1 MLFNSLTFIVFFAVV
16 VALYWSIRSWNARK
30 NLLVTA
36 SYIFYGAWN
45 PPFAALLFSTTAM
58 DFWLGR
64 QIATAK
70 NLSSH
75 RAWLIG
81 SVCMNLSM
89 LGFFKYGNF
98 LLENFQ
104 WLIARIG
111 IIYHPPHLDILL
123 PVGISFYTFHS
134 LSYTLDIYRG
144 VLQPTRSLRDFVLA
158 VSFFPQLVAG
168 PIVRAGD
175 FLPQLVR
182 PPHLRLGQFLW
193 GLLLMTLGLFEKI
206 VVADTLLSGSA
217 DRIFGYGGPLI
228 ALDSWI
234 GVLAFAGQI
243 FFDFAGYSTCA
254 IGAALCL
261 GFHLKDNFRFPYAA
275 IGFSDFWRRWHISLS
290 TFLRDY
296 VYIPLGGN
304 RVGWTRA
311 AINLVIVMFLGG
323 LWHGA
328 AWTFVVWGL
337 LHGFYLV
344 IEHASRA
351 LIGERAWTDPFAVK
365 LLLGLVTYGAVCLAW
380 VFFRASD
387 FTIATRMLRGMFG
400 GHPHG
405 DAILATREM
414 LQIGIVTFF
423 MMLAHWSLRETN
435 IETAVTRLPRW
446 IVTTAWALM
455 ACAIILTQGS
465 SNAFIYFQFSAH
477 PSAAAFVLP
486 PTDGSRERPRRSTAR
501 VRAPDHAN
509 SLARHHCYCC
519 VGRYRRCVCLGIL
532 LPFDWLRTHSG

>member
-1 MLFNSLTFIVFFAVV
+1 MLFNSLTFIVFFVV
-16 VALYWSIRSWNARK
+16 VVTVYWSIHSWTTRK
-30 NLLVTA
+30 NLLVVS

-64 QIATAK
+64 QIGKAPDRPRK
-70 NLSSH
+70 
-75 RAWLIG
+75 RAWLIA

-98 LLENFQ
+98 LLQNFQ
-104 WLIARIG
+104 WLLARIG
-111 IIYHPPHLDILL
+111 IAYQPPHLDILL

-144 VLQPTRSLRDFVLA
+144 VLQPTRSLRDFILA

-175 FLPQLVR
+175 FLPQLVH
-182 PPHLRLGQFLW
+182 PPRLKVGQFLW
-193 GLLLMTLGLFEKI
+193 GLALMTLGLFEKI
-206 VVADTLLSGSA
+206 VLADMMLSGSA
-217 DRIFGYGGPLI
+217 DRVFSYAGPLI

-234 GVLAFAGQI
+234 GVIAFAGQI

-296 VYIPLGGN
+296 LYIPLGGN
-304 RVGWTRA
+304 QVRPLRA
-311 AINLVIVMFLGG
+311 ALNLVIVMFLGG

-337 LHGFYLV
+337 LHGSYLV
-344 IEHASRA
+344 IERICRLLFEDKAWAGNFATRA
-351 LIGERAWTDPFAVK
+351 FTGF
-365 LLLGLVTYGAVCLAW
+365 GTYAAVCIAW
-380 VFFRASD
+380 VFFRSSD
-387 FTIATRMLRGMFG
+387 FTIASRMLGGMFG
-400 GHPHG
+400 RHAQG
-405 DAILATREM
+405 DAILSTREI
-414 LQIGIVTFF
+414 LQVVLVT
-423 MMLAHWSLRETN
+423 LGLIAAHCSLRDSN
-435 IETAVTRLPRW
+435 IEAAVTRLPRW
-446 IVTTAWALM
+446 IVAAAWALM
-455 ACAIILTQGS
+455 ACAIILTQGNG
-465 SNAFIYFQFSAH
+465 NAFIYFQF
-477 PSAAAFVLP
+477 
-486 PTDGSRERPRRSTAR
+486 
-501 VRAPDHAN
+501 
-509 SLARHHCYCC
+509 
-519 VGRYRRCVCLGIL
+519 
-532 LPFDWLRTHSG
+532 